1 MRRNLVS
8 MERYLLLAAHSED
21 GNEINACLKIKAQD
35 WERLNEVYSSFLKNY
50 RVSKE
55 KVEKLSNILQA
66 VAEVE
71 KEITEL
77 IRLNTEAEYEKAILV
92 FTDKYKPMSDE
103 CASILTDIG
112 NEQAELSKREIQK
125 SVAIYR
131 RMIVYAVCSVIL
143 ALAGS
148 MIVSRKLMNAITKPL
163 DEIEHAAYALSQG
176 DFSTQITYE
185 SKDEFGKTCKSM
197 QKSFGELKRIITEIS
212 AKLGSLSAGN
222 LAISVSR
229 TFPGE
234 LREIEVSIDSLVKKL
249 NASFREIE
257 ASASQINAGA
267 DQVSS
272 GSQALA
278 QGAAEQASSVEE
290 LSASLTEV
298 SEQVH
303 QNSENAKKASVL
315 ATDSGTVAQ
324 STLGDMKQMIAS
336 MNEISS
342 TSENIRKVIKVID
355 DIAFQTNILA
365 LNAAVEAAR
374 AGTAGKGFAVVADEV
389 RNLAGKSAEAAK
401 NTTALIESETA
412 AVARG
417 EAIANKTQEAFE
429 SLAEKV
435 KEVTATISEIA
446 EASEEQ
452 AGIIRQITAGIE
464 QISSVVQTNSATSQ
478 ESAAASEEL
487 SGQAGMLNRLVEQFK
502 LADAETKGAWPNSKE
517 LPESPKGAG
526 YEEDSGDIY

>member
-1 MRRNLVS
+1 M
-8 MERYLLLAAHSED
+8 
-21 GNEINACLKIKAQD
+21 
-35 WERLNEVYSSFLKNY
+35 
-50 RVSKE
+50 
-55 KVEKLSNILQA
+55 
-66 VAEVE
+66 AEVE

-212 AKLGSLSAGN
+212 AKLGSLSAGK
-222 LAISVSR
+222 
-229 TFPGE
+229 
-234 LREIEVSIDSLVKKL
+234 VSIDSLVKKL

-464 QISSVVQTNSATSQ
+464 HISSVVQTNSATSQ